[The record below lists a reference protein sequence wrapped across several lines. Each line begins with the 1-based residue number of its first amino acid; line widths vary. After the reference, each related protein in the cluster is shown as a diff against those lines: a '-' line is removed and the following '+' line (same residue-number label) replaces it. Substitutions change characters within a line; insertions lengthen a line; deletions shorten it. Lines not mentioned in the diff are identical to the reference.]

1 MEQDEARASI
11 VSSLRARISDGI
23 DWYRALLQAASAWPL
38 DEEEVDGELY
48 TYMLDGEALDLMRLC
63 ERLAVMVDDLV
74 PLDQLVTLLAN
85 DRPPFEVSRDEMK
98 ELIGQ
103 DRYRAYLTF
112 LYGVLVEEMV
122 VLAVLEELRKRK
134 RVSGRTHYDADPD
147 DAYAYV
153 YGATREE
160 LLAMFKKDKGLPRKR
175 SLTLTGMKEF
185 TYWLFKLRLRNSDKS
200 RVASDTKRA
209 LTLLHKHMGVRGG
222 RGF

>member
-134 RVSGRTHYDADPD
+134 RVSGRTRYDADPD